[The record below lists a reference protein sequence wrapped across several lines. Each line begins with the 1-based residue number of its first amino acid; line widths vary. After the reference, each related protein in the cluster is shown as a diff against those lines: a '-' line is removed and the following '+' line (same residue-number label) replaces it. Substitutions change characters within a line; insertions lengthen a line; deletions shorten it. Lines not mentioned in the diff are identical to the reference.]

1 MKKFELLQ
9 ELPKHDLETW
19 GEQLLLKNGADKTCT
34 IQGCHKPSICLK
46 KKNKT
51 AVSAKCTKAKHN
63 KMKYPC
69 IVSLF
74 GGHNSTYNTIPS
86 KT

>member
-1 MKKFELLQ
+1 MKKFEILQ

-46 KKNKT
+46 KKKKLQYLQ
-51 AVSAKCTKAKHN
+51 SALKQ
-63 KMKYPC
+63 
-69 IVSLF
+69 
-74 GGHNSTYNTIPS
+74 STI
-86 KT
+86 K